1 MKYYCIIKRNTFESV
16 LIRCMYLEPI
26 IQNKVCQKEIGTYDI
41 LRHIYGIEKDITGES
56 ICSKAMETQT

>member
-1 MKYYCIIKRNTFESV
+1 
-16 LIRCMYLEPI
+16 MYLEPI